1 MADRTKIISSGR
13 GTSTF
18 NFTVKKG
25 QNDSS
30 RPRTNKTSQRLRSKV
45 HNNKAYKPEDRMLAV
60 DPLRLKIRKVR

>member
-25 QNDSS
+25 QNDST
-30 RPRTNKTSQRLRSKV
+30 RPRTNKTGQRLRSKA
-45 HNNKAYKPEDRMLAV
+45 HNNKAYGPEDRMLAV